1 MAKPIVAVVGRPN
14 VGKSTLFNR
23 LIGERRAIVQDEP
36 GTTRD
41 RVYGDVEWN
50 GVSFALIDTGGIIV
64 DERGTELDLSTI
76 PTETR
81 KQAEHAIEEADVIV
95 MVVDANIGTTTA
107 DHAVADLVRRTRKPV
122 VLAAN
127 KAESNTRAANAV
139 DFYALGLTDPI
150 VVSSLHGRGT
160 GDLLD
165 AIVAALP
172 ERDEE
177 AEPTGPRIAIV
188 GRPNVGKSRLLN
200 AFLGQERAIVSD
212 EPGTTRDS
220 LDTELEWEGQT
231 ITLVDTAGIRRR
243 GKIEPGIEKYSVLRS
258 MRAITRADVVL
269 LVVDATEGFTSQDL
283 HIAGYVAD
291 EARGM
296 VLVVNKWDLVEK
308 DGKTMEQYRA
318 AAAEALDFMPYVP
331 AVFIS
336 AKFNQRVPQ
345 AMERALLVMEER
357 QKRVPTAALNKM
369 LRTAVEKHAPPSKPG
384 KWVKFFYAT
393 QVDVAPPSFVFF
405 CNHAEDV
412 HFSYRRYLENQLRE
426 EFGFIGNPIR
436 MRFRN
441 RQEPAP

>member
-50 GVSFALIDTGGIIV
+50 GVSFALIDTGGIMV
-64 DERGTELDLSTI
+64 DEWGAELDLSTI
-76 PTETR
+76 PTEIR
-81 KQAEHAIEEADVIV
+81 KQAEHAIEEADVIL
-95 MVVDANIGTTTA
+95 MVVDANIGTTSA

-127 KAESNTRAANAV
+127 KAESNSRAASAV
-139 DFYALGLTDPI
+139 DFYELGLTDPI

-165 AIVAALP
+165 AIVEALP

-177 AEPTGPRIAIV
+177 EEATGPRIAIV

-200 AFLGQERAIVSD
+200 ALIGQERAIVSD

-220 LDTELEWEGQT
+220 LDTELVWEGQT

-308 DGKTMEQYRA
+308 DGRTMEQYRA

-345 AMERALLVMEER
+345 VMERALLVMDER

-384 KWVKFFYAT
+384 KWVKFYYAT
-393 QVDVAPPSFVFF
+393 QVDVSPPSFVFF

-412 HFSYRRYLENQLRE
+412 HFSYRRYLENQVRE